1 MWSSA
6 QELLD
11 HHSHIELLTLDFFDT
26 LVTRNVA
33 QPTHVLAEVEQ
44 RLVQEH
50 GPRWRGYGLQRVRA
64 EQRARMA
71 ALEDDKY
78 RDVTHVEVLNELA
91 IAMKLSLAETEL
103 ARIAECVA
111 EVDAAQ
117 AVPFG
122 RELFT
127 EARTRGIAL
136 LVVSDN
142 YMPASQLME
151 MAHRAGFTS
160 LMQSEVMV
168 SCEHGGLKH
177 NGRLWREVLDITGVT
192 PRKILHVGDDVA
204 ADVTQPS
211 RLGITTYRDPRMR
224 VTHRHME
231 NTSPDVVPLS
241 RIEATLR
248 DETYVSGWDS
258 AHNIGA
264 SALAVLVAAQIRDVR
279 TVLAQREVAG
289 VYFAARDGWLAHQ
302 VWSQTLAHTT
312 GTPGQYL
319 AFSRSVFGRA
329 NLTVVDDAVA
339 LRFVDQHERLTIRQL
354 GDRFGC
360 AFVTSHAPDALVDA
374 DTAREVVLQNEQQIL
389 DASQKLRERVL
400 GYLDTVGLLA
410 PGHHVVVDAG
420 WTGATVADLA
430 ELVSRATQGRATIE
444 GRFLGLYWDATTHRT
459 RLAMHGLAMDDLGA
473 LDDNVR
479 LLGVIRLWETLMT
492 APHGSVIDFA
502 DASQQFAPVF
512 AHSPTEVSQHDEIV
526 GAMCAAAIE
535 SAVAI
540 VNGTHRSGVVLDDIT
555 GGVAWAAMM
564 QVGHTPRRD
573 ELAVLSRLRH
583 VASVDHTDG
592 GTSIIAHAP
601 RHSST
606 LPRERFGEIYDATI
620 KRHWMQGTLRTW
632 ARQRDAAQFVQ
643 EIYGIWPF
651 MGERWVEERN
661 DY

>member
-1 MWSSA
+1 MWSTA

-33 QPTHVLAEVEQ
+33 QPTHVFGEVE
-44 RLVQEH
+44 RILVQEH

-64 EQRARMA
+64 EQRARTI

-78 RDVTHVEVLNELA
+78 RDVTHVEVLTQLA
-91 IAMKLSLAETEL
+91 LGMKLSLAETDL
-103 ARIAECVA
+103 ARTTECAAEIN
-111 EVDAAQ
+111 AAQ

-122 RELFT
+122 VELFN

-142 YMPASQLME
+142 YMPASHLVE
-151 MAHRAGFTS
+151 MAHRVGFTS
-160 LMQSEVMV
+160 LEQSEVLV

-177 NGRLWREVLDITGVT
+177 NGRLWREVLDLSGVA

-211 RLGITTYRDPRMR
+211 RLGIATYRDPRMR

-231 NTSPDVVPLS
+231 NTSPDVLPLS
-241 RIEATLR
+241 RIEATMR
-248 DETYVSGWDS
+248 DETYSTGWNS
-258 AHNIGA
+258 AHSMGA
-264 SALAVLVAAQIRDVR
+264 GALAVLVAAQIRDVR
-279 TVLAQREVAG
+279 TVLAQRDVAG

-312 GTPGQYL
+312 HIPGHYL

-339 LRFVDQHERLTIRQL
+339 LRFVDQHEHLTIAQL
-354 GDRFGC
+354 GARFDC
-360 AFVTSHAPDALVDA
+360 VMESTHSPDTVVDA
-374 DTAREVVLQNEQQIL
+374 DTARAIVLQNAQQIL
-389 DASQKLRERVL
+389 DASGNLRDRVL
-400 GYLDTVGLLA
+400 GYLGAIGMLT

-430 ELVSRATQGRATIE
+430 ELVGRATHGRSTIE

-502 DASQQFAPVF
+502 DASDEFAPVF
-512 AHSPTEVSQHDEIV
+512 AHTATEISQHDEIV

-535 SAVAI
+535 SAVEI
-540 VNGTHRSGVVLDDIT
+540 VNGTHRSGVVLDDLT
-555 GGVAWAAMM
+555 GGAAWAAMM

-573 ELAVLSRLRH
+573 ELAVLSRLGH

-592 GTSIIAHAP
+592 GTSIIADAP
-601 RHSST
+601 RRSST

-620 KRHWMQGTLRTW
+620 KRHWMQGSLRTW
-632 ARQRDAAQFVQ
+632 ARQRDATQFVQ
-643 EIYGIWPF
+643 EMYGIWPF

>member
-1 MWSSA
+1 MWSTA

-33 QPTHVLAEVEQ
+33 QPTHVFAEVE
-44 RLVQEH
+44 RILVEEY

-64 EQRARMA
+64 EQRARITA
-71 ALEDDKY
+71 VDDDKY
-78 RDVTHVEVLNELA
+78 RDVTHDEVMKELA
-91 IAMKLSLAETEL
+91 IGMKLSLTESEIARATECAAEIDC
-103 ARIAECVA
+103 ARPI
-111 EVDAAQ
+111 
-117 AVPFG
+117 PFG
-122 RELFT
+122 MELFT

-142 YMPASQLME
+142 YMPASHLVE

-160 LMQSEVMV
+160 LEQSEVLV

-177 NGRLWREVLDITGVT
+177 NGRLWREVLDISGVS

-211 RLGITTYRDPRMR
+211 RLGIATYRDPRMR

-231 NTSPDVVPLS
+231 NTSPDVLPLS
-241 RIEATLR
+241 RIEATMR
-248 DETYVSGWDS
+248 DETYVAGWDS
-258 AHNIGA
+258 AHSLGA
-264 SALAVLVAAQIRDVR
+264 GALAVVVAAQIHDVR
-279 TVLAQREVAG
+279 TVLAQRDVVG

-312 GTPGQYL
+312 QVPGHYL

-339 LRFVDQHERLTIRQL
+339 LRFVDQHERLTVRQL
-354 GDRFGC
+354 GERFGC
-360 AFVTSHAPDALVDA
+360 TMESTHSPDTAVDA
-374 DTAREVVLQNEQQIL
+374 DTARKIIIDNEQRIL
-389 DASQKLRERVL
+389 HASQALRDRVL
-400 GYLDTVGLLA
+400 GYLDTVGLLS

-430 ELVSRATQGRATIE
+430 ELVHRTTQGSATVE

-473 LDDNVR
+473 LNDNVR

-492 APHGSVIDFA
+492 APHGSLIDFSDA
-502 DASQQFAPVF
+502 DGGFAPVF
-512 AHSPTEVSQHDEIV
+512 AQTATEVSQHEEIV
-526 GAMCAAAIE
+526 GSVCAAAVE

-540 VNGTHRSGVVLDDIT
+540 VKGTHRSGVVLDDIT
-555 GGVAWAAMM
+555 GPAAWAAMM
-564 QVGHTPRRD
+564 QVAHTPRNE
-573 ELAVLSRLRH
+573 ELDAFQEHVH
-583 VASVDHTDG
+583 VASVDHADVG
-592 GTSIIAHAP
+592 LPLLAP
-601 RHSST
+601 APKWSST
-606 LPRERFGEIYDATI
+606 LPVQWYSRIYDDTM
-620 KRHWMQGTLRTW
+620 KTRWFQGSLREWERHESS
-632 ARQRDAAQFVQ
+632 RDFANGVMRL
-643 EIYGIWPF
+643 WPF
-651 MGERWVEERN
+651 MGPVWC
-661 DY
+661 DAP

>member
-1 MWSSA
+1 MWSTA

-11 HHSHIELLTLDFFDT
+11 HHSHIALLTLDFFDT

-33 QPTHVLAEVEQ
+33 QPTHVFAEVE
-44 RLVQEH
+44 RSLVQEH
-50 GPRWRGYGLQRVRA
+50 GPRWRGYGVQRVRA
-64 EQRARMA
+64 EQRARVV
-71 ALEDDKY
+71 ALEDDRY
-78 RDVTHVEVLNELA
+78 RDVTHDEVLTELA
-91 IAMKLSLAETEL
+91 LGMKLSLAETEI
-103 ARIAECVA
+103 ARSTECVA
-111 EVDAAQ
+111 EIDCAQ
-117 AVPFG
+117 VVPFG
-122 RELFT
+122 MELFA
-127 EARTRGIAL
+127 EARARGIAV

-142 YMPASQLME
+142 YMPASHIVE

-160 LMQSEVMV
+160 LKHSEVLV
-168 SCEHGGLKH
+168 SCEHGGMKH
-177 NGRLWREVLDITGVT
+177 NGRLWREVLDITGVA

-211 RLGITTYRDPRMR
+211 RLGIATYRDPRMR

-231 NTSPDVVPLS
+231 NTSPDVLPLS
-241 RIEATLR
+241 RIEANMR
-248 DETYVSGWDS
+248 DETYSTGWES
-258 AHNIGA
+258 AHNLGA
-264 SALAVLVAAQIRDVR
+264 GALAVLVAAQIGDVR
-279 TVLAQREVAG
+279 TVLTQRDVAG

-302 VWSQTLAHTT
+302 VWSQSLAHTT
-312 GTPGQYL
+312 KVPSHYL

-339 LRFVDQHERLTIRQL
+339 LRFVDQHERLSIEQL
-354 GDRFGC
+354 GARFDC
-360 AFVTSHAPDALVDA
+360 VLDSPYSRDTVVDA
-374 DTAREVVLQNEQQIL
+374 DAARAIILQNAQKIL
-389 DASQKLRERVL
+389 DASGTLRDRVL
-400 GYLDTVGLLA
+400 GYLDSIGMLS

-430 ELVSRATQGRATIE
+430 ELVGRATQGRATIE
-444 GRFLGLYWDATTHRT
+444 GRFLGVYWDATPHRT
-459 RLAMHGLAMDDLGA
+459 RLAMHGLAMDDLGT

-502 DASQQFAPVF
+502 DASGGYAPIFATT
-512 AHSPTEVSQHDEIV
+512 ATEVSQHDEIV
-526 GAMCAAAIE
+526 GSICAAAIE

-540 VNGTHRSGVVLDDIT
+540 VKGTHRSGVVLEDIT

-573 ELAVLSRLRH
+573 ELALLSRLRH
-583 VASVDHTDG
+583 VASVDHADN
-592 GTSIIAHAP
+592 GTSIVADAP

-620 KRHWMQGTLRTW
+620 KRHWMQGSLRTW
-632 ARQRDAAQFVQ
+632 ARQRDVSQFVQ
-643 EIYGIWPF
+643 EMYGIWPF
-651 MGERWVEERN
+651 MSERWVEERN

>member
-1 MWSSA
+1 MWRSA

-11 HHSHIELLTLDFFDT
+11 QHKHIELLTLDFFDT

-33 QPTHVLAEVEQ
+33 QPTHVFAEVER
-44 RLVQEH
+44 RLTQDH

-64 EQRARMA
+64 EQRARA
-71 ALEDDKY
+71 VALEDDKY
-78 RDVTHVEVLNELA
+78 RDVTHVEVLTELA
-91 IAMKLSLAETEL
+91 LGMKLSLTETEV
-103 ARIAECVA
+103 ARVAECVA

-122 RELFT
+122 SELFD
-127 EARTRGIAL
+127 EARLRGIAL

-142 YMPASQLME
+142 YMPATQLVE

-160 LMQSEVMV
+160 LLQSEVMV

-177 NGRLWREVLDITGVT
+177 NGRLWREVLDFTGVT

-211 RLGITTYRDPRMR
+211 RLGIATYRDPRMR

-231 NTSPDVVPLS
+231 NTSPDVLPLS

-258 AHNIGA
+258 AHSIGA
-264 SALAVLVAAQIRDVR
+264 GALAVLVAAQLHDVH
-279 TVLAQREVAG
+279 TVLAQRPVTG

-302 VWSQTLAHTT
+302 VWSQTFAHTT
-312 GTPGQYL
+312 DTPGHYL

-339 LRFVDQHERLTIRQL
+339 LRFVDQHERITVRQL
-354 GDRFGC
+354 GERFGC
-360 AFVTSHAPDALVDA
+360 TLETSLALDTIVDA
-374 DTAREVVLQNEQQIL
+374 ATAREIVLQNEQQIL
-389 DASQKLRERVL
+389 DASGKLRERVL
-400 GYLDTVGLLA
+400 GYLDTVGMLS

-430 ELVSRATQGRATIE
+430 ELVSGATQGRATIE

-502 DASQQFAPVF
+502 HAHQGFAPVF
-512 AHSPTEVSQHDEIV
+512 TDTPAEVSQHDALV
-526 GAMCAAAIE
+526 GAMCTAAIE
-535 SAVAI
+535 SAVAM
-540 VNGTHRSGVVLDDIT
+540 VNGTHRSGVALADIT
-555 GGVAWAAMM
+555 GGAAWAAMM

-583 VASVDHTDG
+583 VASVDHKDG
-592 GTSIIAHAP
+592 GTSIVADAP
-601 RHSST
+601 RRSST

-620 KRHWMQGTLRTW
+620 KRHWMQGSLRAW
-632 ARQRDAAQFVQ
+632 ARQRDATQFVQ
-643 EIYGIWPF
+643 EMYGIWPF
-651 MGERWVEERN
+651 MNERWVEERN

>member
-1 MWSSA
+1 MWSTA

-33 QPTHVLAEVEQ
+33 QPTHVFAEVE
-44 RLVQEH
+44 RILVEEY

-64 EQRARMA
+64 EQRARITA
-71 ALEDDKY
+71 VDDDKY
-78 RDVTHVEVLNELA
+78 RDVTHDEVMKELA
-91 IAMKLSLAETEL
+91 IGMKLSLAESEIARATECTAEIDC
-103 ARIAECVA
+103 ARPI
-111 EVDAAQ
+111 
-117 AVPFG
+117 PFG
-122 RELFT
+122 MELFT

-142 YMPASQLME
+142 YMPASHLVE

-160 LMQSEVMV
+160 LEQSEVLV

-177 NGRLWREVLDITGVT
+177 NGRLWREVLDISGVS

-211 RLGITTYRDPRMR
+211 RLGIATYRDPRMR

-231 NTSPDVVPLS
+231 NTSPDVLPLS
-241 RIEATLR
+241 RIEATMR
-248 DETYVSGWDS
+248 DETYAAGWDS
-258 AHNIGA
+258 AHSLGA
-264 SALAVLVAAQIRDVR
+264 GALAVVVAAQIHDVR
-279 TVLAQREVAG
+279 TVLAQRDVAG

-312 GTPGQYL
+312 QVSGQYL

-339 LRFVDQHERLTIRQL
+339 LRFVDQHERLTVRQL
-354 GDRFGC
+354 GERFGC
-360 AFVTSHAPDALVDA
+360 TMESTHSPDTVVDA
-374 DTAREVVLQNEQQIL
+374 DTARKIIIDNEQQIL
-389 DASQKLRERVL
+389 HASQALRDRVL
-400 GYLDTVGLLA
+400 GYLDTVGLLS

-430 ELVSRATQGRATIE
+430 ELVHRTTQGRATVE

-473 LDDNVR
+473 LNDNVR

-492 APHGSVIDFA
+492 APHGSVIDFSDA
-502 DASQQFAPVF
+502 DGGFAPVF
-512 AHSPTEVSQHDEIV
+512 AQTATEVSQHEEIV
-526 GAMCAAAIE
+526 GSVCAAAVE

-540 VNGTHRSGVVLDDIT
+540 VKGTHRSGVVLDDIT
-555 GGVAWAAMM
+555 GPAAWAAMM

-573 ELAVLSRLRH
+573 ELALLSRLRH
-583 VASVDHTDG
+583 VASIDHKDG
-592 GTSIIAHAP
+592 GTSIVASAP

-606 LPRERFGEIYDATI
+606 LPRERFGAIYDATI
-620 KRHWMQGTLRTW
+620 KRHWMQGSLRAW
-632 ARQRDAAQFVQ
+632 ARQRDTAQFVQ
-643 EIYGIWPF
+643 EMYAIWPF
-651 MGERWVEERN
+651 MADRWVEERN

>member
-1 MWSSA
+1 MWRSA

-11 HHSHIELLTLDFFDT
+11 QHSHIELLTLDFFDT
-26 LVTRNVA
+26 LVTRAVA
-33 QPTHVLAEVEQ
+33 QPTHVFAEVE
-44 RLVQEH
+44 RSLVQEH

-64 EQRARMA
+64 EQRARVVA
-71 ALEDDKY
+71 IEDDKY
-78 RDVTHVEVLNELA
+78 RDVTHDEVMTELA
-91 IAMKLSLAETEL
+91 LGMKLSLGETEI
-103 ARIAECVA
+103 ARTTECAAEIDC
-111 EVDAAQ
+111 AQ

-122 RELFT
+122 RDLFN
-127 EARTRGIAL
+127 EARARGVAL

-142 YMPASQLME
+142 YMPASHLVE

-160 LMQSEVMV
+160 LEESEVLV

-177 NGRLWREVLDITGVT
+177 NGRLWREVLDISGVA

-211 RLGITTYRDPRMR
+211 RLGIATYRDPRMR

-231 NTSPDVVPLS
+231 NTSPDVLPLS
-241 RIEATLR
+241 RIEATMR
-248 DETYVSGWDS
+248 DDTYSTQWDS
-258 AHNIGA
+258 AHSIGA
-264 SALAVLVAAQIRDVR
+264 GALAVLVAAQIHDVS
-279 TVLAQREVAG
+279 TVVAQREVAG

-302 VWSQTLAHTT
+302 VWSQTFARSTNTAGH
-312 GTPGQYL
+312 YL

-339 LRFVDQHERLTIRQL
+339 LRFVDQHERLTLRQL
-354 GDRFGC
+354 GERFDC
-360 AFVTSHAPDALVDA
+360 ILTTSHAPDTVVDA
-374 DTAREVVLQNEQQIL
+374 DTARAIVLQNAQQIL
-389 DASQKLRERVL
+389 EASAKLRDRVL
-400 GYLDTVGLLA
+400 GYLDSIGMLS

-430 ELVSRATQGRATIE
+430 ELVSRATQGRTTIE

-492 APHGSVIDFA
+492 APHGSLVDYA
-502 DASQQFAPVF
+502 DASGGYAPIF
-512 AHSPTEVSQHDEIV
+512 AHTAIEVSQYDEIV
-526 GAMCAAAIE
+526 GSMCAAAIE
-535 SAVAI
+535 SAVGI
-540 VNGTHRSGVVLDDIT
+540 VNGTHRSGVQLTDIT
-555 GGVAWAAMM
+555 GGVAWAALM

-573 ELAVLSRLRH
+573 ELAVLSHLCH
-583 VASVDHTDG
+583 VASVDHKDG
-592 GTSIIAHAP
+592 GTLIVAQAP

-606 LPRERFGEIYDATI
+606 LPRERFGEIYDSTI
-620 KRHWMQGTLRTW
+620 KRHWMQGSLRTW
-632 ARQRDAAQFVQ
+632 ARQRDATQFVQ
-643 EIYGIWPF
+643 EMYGIWPF
-651 MGERWVEERN
+651 MSERWVEERN

>member
-1 MWSSA
+1 MWSTA

-33 QPTHVLAEVEQ
+33 QPTHVFAQVE
-44 RLVQEH
+44 RILVQEH

-64 EQRARMA
+64 EQRARMTA
-71 ALEDDKY
+71 VDDDKY
-78 RDVTHVEVLNELA
+78 RDVTHDEVLTELA
-91 IAMKLSLAETEL
+91 LGMKLSLVETEI
-103 ARIAECVA
+103 ARSAECVA
-111 EVDAAQ
+111 EIECARP
-117 AVPFG
+117 VPFG
-122 RELFT
+122 MELFT
-127 EARTRGIAL
+127 EARARGIAL

-142 YMPASQLME
+142 YMPAFHLVE

-160 LMQSEVMV
+160 LEQSEVLV

-177 NGRLWREVLDITGVT
+177 NGRLWREVLDISGVA

-211 RLGITTYRDPRMR
+211 RLGIATYRDPRMR
-224 VTHRHME
+224 VSHRHME
-231 NTSPDVVPLS
+231 NTSPDVLPLS
-241 RIEATLR
+241 RIEATMR
-248 DETYVSGWDS
+248 DETYSTGWDI
-258 AHNIGA
+258 AHGLGA
-264 SALAVLVAAQIRDVR
+264 GALAVLVAAQIGDVR
-279 TVLAQREVAG
+279 TVLDQREVAG

-312 GTPGQYL
+312 NVPGQYL

-339 LRFVDQHERLTIRQL
+339 LRFVDQHERLSLRQL
-354 GDRFGC
+354 GERFDC
-360 AFVTSHAPDALVDA
+360 TMESPHSPDTVVDA
-374 DTAREVVLQNEQQIL
+374 DTARAIVLQNAQQIL
-389 DASQKLRERVL
+389 DASGKLRDRVL
-400 GYLDTVGLLA
+400 GYLDSIGMLS

-430 ELVSRATQGRATIE
+430 ELVGRATQGRATIE

-492 APHGSVIDFA
+492 APHGSLIDVTDGSGGFV
-502 DASQQFAPVF
+502 PVF
-512 AHSPTEVSQHDEIV
+512 ANTATEVSQHDEIV
-526 GAMCAAAIE
+526 GSICAAAIE

-555 GGVAWAAMM
+555 GGTAWATMM

-592 GTSIIAHAP
+592 GTSIVADAP

-620 KRHWMQGTLRTW
+620 KRHWMQGSLRMW
-632 ARQRDAAQFVQ
+632 ARQRDATQFVQ
-643 EIYGIWPF
+643 EMYGIWPF
-651 MGERWVEERN
+651 MSECWVEERN